1 VYRYVADAPL
11 LAFVQ
16 DDDAPRNGTRWLAE
30 AAALFAAKPALGL
43 LGGKTGRVDPRGAV
57 GLCTLN
63 SFDPYPITYSLSN
76 P

>member
-1 VYRYVADAPL
+1 M
-11 LAFVQ
+11 
-16 DDDAPRNGTRWLAE
+16 
-30 AAALFAAKPALGL
+30 KC
-43 LGGKTGRVDPRGAV
+43 KTGGFKLCAFKFNLCRYNARAGGDRAAESRRGAVQARAV